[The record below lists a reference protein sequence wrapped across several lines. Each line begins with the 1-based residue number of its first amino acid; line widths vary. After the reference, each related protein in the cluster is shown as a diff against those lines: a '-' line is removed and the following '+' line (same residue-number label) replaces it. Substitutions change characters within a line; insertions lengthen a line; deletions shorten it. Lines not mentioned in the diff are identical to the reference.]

1 MARSVERMA
10 AIKERLAA
18 GMSADEIAKDL
29 GIGRS
34 TVYRFKNRSG
44 ARLGDRAAYKTIAM
58 KVTDREL
65 LHLDRLVKQ
74 GLAPTRSAVLRKMV
88 RAMGGFYDPSQEE
101 RAFLEKAER
110 DLSGLTT
117 NFNQIAMALNTS
129 VKKMGHASPTP
140 EQIERVREAN
150 DEVYKIQYVIGM
162 MLRNMQT
169 NTQGLTD
176 RLAADPY
183 LDDDE

>member
-1 MARSVERMA
+1 MATTVEKMN
-10 AIKERLAA
+10 AIKERFAA
-18 GMSADEIAKDL
+18 GMSADEIAHDL

-34 TVYRFKNRSG
+34 TVYRFKSRSG
-44 ARLGDRAAYKTIAM
+44 ERKGDRAAYKTIAT

-88 RAMGGFYDPSQEE
+88 RAMAGFYDPSQQE
-101 RAFLEKAER
+101 RTFLEKAER
-110 DLSGLTT
+110 DFSGLTT
-117 NFNQIAMALNTS
+117 NFNKIAMALNTS

-150 DEVYKIQYVIGM
+150 DEVVKIRYVIGM
-162 MLRNMQT
+162 MLHNMQT
-169 NTQGLTD
+169 KTQGLTD
-176 RLAADPY
+176 RLSAEIN
-183 LDDDE
+183 LDDD

>member
-1 MARSVERMA
+1 MATTVEKMN
-10 AIKERLAA
+10 AIKERFAA
-18 GMSADEIAKDL
+18 GMSANEIAHDL

-44 ARLGDRAAYKTIAM
+44 ERKGDRAAYKTIAT
-58 KVTDREL
+58 KVTNREL

-74 GLAPTRSAVLRKMV
+74 GLGPTRSAVLRKMV
-88 RAMGGFYDPSQEE
+88 RAMAGFYDPSQEE
-101 RAFLEKAER
+101 MTFLEKAGR
-110 DLSGLTT
+110 DFSGLTT

-150 DEVYKIQYVIGM
+150 DDVVKIRYVIGM
-162 MLRNMQT
+162 MLHNMQT
-169 NTQGLTD
+169 KTQGLTD
-176 RLAADPY
+176 RLSAEIN
-183 LDDDE
+183 LDDD